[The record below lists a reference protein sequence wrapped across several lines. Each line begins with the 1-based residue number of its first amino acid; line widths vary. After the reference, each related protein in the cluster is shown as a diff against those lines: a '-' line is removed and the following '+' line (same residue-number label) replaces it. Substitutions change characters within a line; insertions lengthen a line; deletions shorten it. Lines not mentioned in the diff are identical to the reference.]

1 MKTERLIELLTEYRM
16 VLIWDGVA
24 EKVKII
30 D

>member
-16 VLIWDGVA
+16 VLIWDGVT

>member
-1 MKTERLIELLTEYRM
+1 MNIEKLIELLTEYRM
-16 VLIWDGVA
+16 VLIWDGVT